1 MTTLV
6 SNFFLF
12 LIQILALAFGFLSQN
27 SNMSTEESLTMYV
40 VTVHLN
46 NHKRISTGLQ

>member
-40 VTVHLN
+40 FTVHLN

>member
-12 LIQILALAFGFLSQN
+12 LIQIFASAYGFLSQN
-27 SNMSTEESLTMYV
+27 SNMSTEESLTVYV
-40 VTVHLN
+40 VSLC
-46 NHKRISTGLQ
+46 I